1 MVSTLTSLV
10 HLNRNNWYQNRKAPV
25 DRLFF
30 KILSPLFLRDAKLIL
45 FPKIRYNRIVTPTL
59 LRISILF
66 LLVMKYIHA
75 KMSIP
80 LYVKTL
86 EIPSR
91 EP

>member
-1 MVSTLTSLV
+1 M
-10 HLNRNNWYQNRKAPV
+10 

-30 KILSPLFLRDAKLIL
+30 KIFSPLYLRDGKLIL
-45 FPKIRYNRIVTPTL
+45 FPKIRYNRIITSTL

-75 KMSIP
+75 KMSMP

-86 EIPSR
+86 EIPFR